1 VVDALPVASPS
12 SLGDGVQVALMVLAA
27 VLLVGLGLA
36 PALIGQSGAR
46 RRQRRGPGSYGPGD
60 GR

>member
-1 VVDALPVASPS
+1 
-12 SLGDGVQVALMVLAA
+12 MVLAA